1 MLGVRTK
8 TWTKETG
15 EIRMFTY
22 EERLSAV
29 KLYIASGYNVAA
41 VLNTLGY
48 PSPNALRHWCHEYE
62 ATGTLHIGV
71 QRKDVYSSEQISAAV
86 SYYAENSGSLIGTC
100 RALGYPDRNTLRE
113 WVHQAY
119 PEGIKPTQD
128 CKTNRNLVRCS
139 SEQKRAAVDEWMNG
153 TPDYKVAA
161 KYGVSKAAVY
171 NWKIKLFGKAA
182 KVIKGPDD
190 APFSSEMPNTVEELK
205 AELKATRAELFR
217 TQLERD
223 ILEKS
228 AEVLKK
234 DVGAS
239 PEQMTNAEKSEVVG
253 ALNEKY
259 KLSTL
264 LTALKMAKSSYFY
277 QKKASLCEDKY
288 LKLREAVR
296 DIFNENYECYGY
308 RRIHESIKLIGKIV
322 SEKVVRR
329 IMKEERL
336 KARCARRK
344 RYNSYVGEISPAVG
358 NILGRDFHAELPNQ
372 KWLTDITE
380 FALPAGK
387 VYLSPMIDCFDGIA
401 VSWSI
406 GTSPNAMLSNTML
419 DKAVALL
426 REDERPLVHS
436 DRGGHYRWPGWIERM
451 ERAHLT
457 RSMSK
462 KGCSPD
468 NSACEGF
475 FGRLKNEM
483 FYGRDWMGVS
493 TEKFISQL
501 DTYIRWYNE
510 KRIKLSLGG
519 MSPLEYRRCLGFA

>member
-1 MLGVRTK
+1 MY
-8 TWTKETG
+8 
-15 EIRMFTY
+15 TY
-22 EERLSAV
+22 EERISAV
-29 KLYIASGYNVAA
+29 KLYIASGYDVAA
-41 VLNTLGY
+41 VLNAVGY
-48 PSPNALRHWCHEYE
+48 PSPNALRQWCREYE
-62 ATGTLHIGV
+62 ATGTLHIKV
-71 QRKDVYSSEQISAAV
+71 QRKDLYSAEQINAAV
-86 SYYAENSGSLIGTC
+86 SYYAEHSGSLIGTC

-113 WVHQAY
+113 WVHLSC
-119 PEGIKPTQD
+119 PERIKSTQD
-128 CKTNRNLVRCS
+128 CKTGRKLVRCS
-139 SEQKRAAVDEWMNG
+139 LEQKRAAVEEWMNG

-161 KYGVSKAAVY
+161 KYGVSRAAVY
-171 NWKIKLFGKAA
+171 NWKISLFGKAT
-182 KVIKGPDD
+182 KVMKKPDEM
-190 APFSSEMPNTVEELK
+190 PLSSEMPNTVEELK

-234 DVGAS
+234 DVGTS
-239 PEQMTNAEKSEVVG
+239 LEQMTNAEKREVIG

-264 LTALKMAKSSYFY
+264 LKALKMAKSSYFY
-277 QKKASLCEDKY
+277 QKKASQCEDKY
-288 LKLREAVR
+288 FKLRETVR
-296 DIFNENYECYGY
+296 DIFEENYECYGY
-308 RRIHESIKLIGKIV
+308 RRIHESIKLIGQVV
-322 SEKVVRR
+322 SEKVIRR
-329 IMKEERL
+329 IMRENAL
-336 KARCARRK
+336 KAHCARRK
-344 RYNSYVGEISPAVG
+344 RYNSYAGEISPAVG
-358 NILGRDFHAELPNQ
+358 NILNRDFHAELPNQ

-387 VYLSPMIDCFDGIA
+387 VYLSPIIDCFDGIA

-426 REDERPLVHS
+426 REDELPLVHS

-493 TEKFISQL
+493 TGEFISKL
-501 DTYIRWYNE
+501 DAYIRWYNE

-519 MSPLEYRRCLGFA
+519 MSPLEYRRSLGFA